1 MPCKSPDIWI
11 YGHVPV
17 AAPSRGAGGT
27 RAVLRRLSA
36 VPPSPGA
43 PAAPFRQLET
53 GPRTPSG
60 LPDHQPIRAFQ
71 AFPTSLQKS
80 RTLLRDHAQSI
91 WTGVRQPNES
101 GEWGITV
108 DVERAR
114 SFRTVS
120 TVPEFLEVEAA
131 IHRAYSAPMPRSG
144 PFAQPTSDT
153 ESDIAELG
161 ISPGETTAQI
171 SLGGPQPAPG
181 RSQPEDMRVSISNR
195 TIATLASPFQH
206 GNGPSPS
213 PIVPVWTEADA
224 SEYLGEGNKIGRAH
238 V

>member
-36 VPPSPGA
+36 VSPSPGA

-80 RTLLRDHAQSI
+80 RTRDRFGACSFLDLQLALRATVRPSRLHA
-91 WTGVRQPNES
+91 R
-101 GEWGITV
+101 
-108 DVERAR
+108 RAR
-114 SFRTVS
+114 
-120 TVPEFLEVEAA
+120 FLRVAGSSPRFARHLLFAA
-131 IHRAYSAPMPRSG
+131 GAA
-144 PFAQPTSDT
+144 
-153 ESDIAELG
+153 
-161 ISPGETTAQI
+161 
-171 SLGGPQPAPG
+171 
-181 RSQPEDMRVSISNR
+181 
-195 TIATLASPFQH
+195 
-206 GNGPSPS
+206 
-213 PIVPVWTEADA
+213 
-224 SEYLGEGNKIGRAH
+224 
-238 V
+238 